1 MAKKIVDA
9 KLKWQSLL
17 STVKVD
23 LNLGD
28 RVFIDLITAY
38 STRQRYYHNLA
49 HVEQVLEVIE
59 KMRSHSRNFPAIQ
72 FAAWFHD
79 IIYDPK
85 AKDNEEK
92 SAAYAAKALTSLGIT
107 SIIDKVS
114 ELILITKSHQLTDNE
129 DIDSQIL
136 LDADLSILGTSAPEY
151 RIYANA
157 IRQEYAWLCESEY
170 RTGRIKVLEKFL
182 QRKRIYY
189 TEEMFANLELTARQ
203 NIEEE
208 IKFLSA
214 VNDYTI

>member
-1 MAKKIVDA
+1 MVSEITIAFS
-9 KLKWQSLL
+9 KWQSLL
-17 STVKVD
+17 SKFRVD
-23 LNLGD
+23 LTLSHQ
-28 RVFIDLITAY
+28 VFLDLIAAY
-38 STRQRYYHNLA
+38 STPQRYYHNLA
-49 HVEQVLEVIE
+49 HVEQVLEIIE
-59 KMRSHSRNFPAIQ
+59 KMRSHSRNFPAIV
-72 FAAWFHD
+72 FATWFHD

-107 SIIDKVS
+107 SIVDRVTQ
-114 ELILITKSHQLTDNE
+114 LILITKSHQLADDN
-129 DIDSQIL
+129 DIDSKIL
-136 LDADLSILGTSAPEY
+136 LDADLSILGASAPEY
-151 RIYANA
+151 RIYAKA